1 MAVYKTVTLADHNNR
16 TIRDV
21 SADNLTAAKATVTE
35 FITYFKGKH
44 L

>member
-1 MAVYKTVTLADHNNR
+1 MAVYKTITLADHNNR

-21 SADNLTAAKATVTE
+21 QADDLTSARATVNE
-35 FITYFKGKH
+35 FITYFKAKH

>member
-1 MAVYKTVTLADHNNR
+1 MAVYKTITLADHNNR

-21 SADNLTAAKATVTE
+21 SADELTEAKTAVTE
-35 FITYFKGKH
+35 FVSFFKAKH